1 MKLSRSTRELVVFL
15 LASFAG
21 AWLVASPLWITGF
34 RRSSASAE
42 APWLAMVCL
51 FGMMLVPA
59 CVALALT
66 VRRSGWRSVPR
77 LLSLVPVG
85 SSRRSFVVSCVA
97 ALAVFVSV
105 AVVGLLVAWSLGLYS
120 ASWPASWLPFLL
132 LVPSAVLSLPLYV
145 GEELGW
151 QGYMLPRLLR
161 RFGTVGGIAL
171 GGALWGLWHLPM
183 TLLGGSY
190 PGHSLFV
197 AVPSAVVSAVGAGA
211 VIAMI
216 RLRTTS
222 VWPAVV
228 AHLGLNE
235 FALPLPHLLASPSHT
250 PDPLLAGPLSV
261 TTWPVLALAVLLL
274 AATNARGSARTSSSV
289 QVPS

>member
-1 MKLSRSTRELVVFL
+1 MKLSRSTRELVAFL
-15 LASFAG
+15 VASFAG

-34 RRSSASAE
+34 RRASPGSGASA
-42 APWLAMVCL
+42 LATVCL

-59 CVALALT
+59 LVALALT
-66 VRRSGWRSVPR
+66 VRRHGWRSVPR
-77 LLSLVPVG
+77 LLSLVPSG
-85 SSRRSFVVSCVA
+85 PSFARSCVA
-97 ALAVFVSV
+97 ALLVFVSV

-161 RFGTVGGIAL
+161 RFGLAGGIAL
-171 GGALWGLWHLPM
+171 GGVLWGLWHLPM

-190 PGHSLFV
+190 PGHPLWV
-197 AVPSAVVSAVGAGA
+197 AVPSAVVSAVLAGA
-211 VIAMI
+211 VIALI
-216 RLRTTS
+216 RLRSTS
-222 VWPAVV
+222 VWPAVL

-235 FALPLPHLLASPSHT
+235 LALPLPYLLGAST
-250 PDPLLAGPLSV
+250 PDPLLAGPISV
-261 TTWPVLALAVLLL
+261 TSWPVLCLAVLLL
-274 AATNARGSARTSSSV
+274 AANYARTSSEV